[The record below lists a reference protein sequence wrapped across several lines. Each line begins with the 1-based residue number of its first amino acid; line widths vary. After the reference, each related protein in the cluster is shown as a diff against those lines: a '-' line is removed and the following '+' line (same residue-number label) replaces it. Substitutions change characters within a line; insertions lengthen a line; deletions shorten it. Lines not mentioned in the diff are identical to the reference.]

1 MKTTAKETG
10 TSYTNGNT
18 NVLPEP
24 ERKGRLLDL
33 KSLTGKRVTWIII
46 LLLLFAVPLLI
57 TKNSYLFLLT
67 NIFIWS
73 VFAMSYNLLLGY
85 TGIISFG
92 HAMFFGIGAYSLA
105 LTARHVPSGE
115 FGFLLAILLTVGI
128 CFVLSLIVG
137 LLSLRLRDTFYALI
151 TLAVATIFVIIA
163 EQWRSMT
170 MGNDGFNFTA
180 TLSRDLFG
188 FINLLDRRHVYYIA
202 LIFLIAMF
210 LVLKRFI
217 HSPVGRTLQAIR
229 DNEER
234 VASLGFSVLNYK
246 LISNVVA
253 GVMAGLAG
261 VVYAISIRFVSP
273 ASVLGVEKTIDV
285 LLMTVIGGVGTLLG
299 PIIGAGVV
307 EVSSHYLMGLANIHP
322 IFERWVIMFGVV
334 FILIILFF
342 PAGIVGTINQKY
354 KSKKRKGKSHE

>member
-1 MKTTAKETG
+1 MKTTTKVTA
-10 TSYTNGNT
+10 YTNPSSGLNPLRIIT
-18 NVLPEP
+18 WQ
-24 ERKGRLLDL
+24 KGA
-33 KSLTGKRVTWIII
+33 WIVCC
-46 LLLLFAVPLLI
+46 LMLFAVPLLI

-73 VFAMSYNLLLGY
+73 VFAMSYNLLLGF

-105 LTARHVPSGE
+105 LTARHVPGGE
-115 FGFLLAILLTVGI
+115 VGFILAILATVVI

-180 TLSRDLFG
+180 SLSRDLFG

-202 LIFLIAMF
+202 LIFLIGMF
-210 LVLKRFI
+210 LLLKRFI
-217 HSPVGRTLQAIR
+217 DSPVGRTLQAIR
-229 DNEER
+229 DNEAR
-234 VASLGFSVLNYK
+234 AASLGYAVLNYK
-246 LISNVVA
+246 LISNILA

-273 ASVLGVEKTIDV
+273 DSVLGVENTIDV

-299 PIIGAGVV
+299 PIIGAAVV

-322 IFERWVIMFGVV
+322 IFERWVILFGVV

-342 PAGIVGTINQKY
+342 PAGIVGTIKQKFL
-354 KSKKRKGKSHE
+354 SKKKGVSS